1 MIDQSKPEVQNV
13 YIPVHSSLPLSPKMQ
28 SALLGHLI
36 IDEKLY
42 QQVSRRIQSN
52 WFVNAYH
59 GKVYKILND
68 VTKMIG
74 RPPNRVELENSS
86 IITAEDTATRNKIIT
101 TITVACID
109 AGQIRWDAIKPE
121 LTEWLKSKILQET
134 ILKSAAHWNKGQ
146 WHDTAKLMQLAA
158 NEYREAQ
165 FDEGIEVSFDN
176 LEESLA
182 NQKLDRDRAL
192 TTGLPLLD
200 SALLDN
206 ATAGG
211 LLRGDTTIV
220 MAPVNA
226 GKTSTLIT
234 MARHNIFRQHNVLL
248 MTHEGRPESIR
259 NNMVKSCL
267 DCSEEQLL
275 NMYHTPEGIEKL
287 RIVSA
292 LLKQHLT
299 YIPYNKAG
307 MKVEDA
313 VTVIRRAQEDR
324 ITKTGKGYD
333 LLVVDYPAKL
343 TTEQAKSSL
352 AMRNVLDIVYDF
364 YVQLA
369 LEYNFHSL
377 LAIQTNREGSKV
389 NNGLNTNRLL
399 TKEDVQEAWGPIA
412 SASNVITLNRS
423 PTAKKKKRLTYYV
436 DKSRS
441 SDTGRAVVVRTNFA
455 HCLTHSATMGATSY
469 IGTNTYENKVDEWL
483 VNYPNQEVPGE
494 HIR

>member
-1 MIDQSKPEVQNV
+1 M
-13 YIPVHSSLPLSPKMQ
+13 
-28 SALLGHLI
+28 GHLI

-68 VTKMIG
+68 VTKLIG

-86 IITAEDTATRNKIIT
+86 SITAEDNATRNKLIT

-134 ILKSAAHWNKGQ
+134 ILKSAQHWNKGQ
-146 WHDTAKLMQLAA
+146 WHDTAKLMQYAA

-176 LEESLA
+176 LEDSLSR
-182 NQKLDRDRAL
+182 QKEDKNSAL
-192 TTGLPLLD
+192 PTGLPLLD

-206 ATAGG
+206 ATSGG
-211 LLRGDTTIV
+211 LLRGDTTVI

-226 GKTSTLIT
+226 GKTTSLIT
-234 MARHNIFRQHNVLL
+234 VARHNIFRQNDVLL

-259 NNMVKSCL
+259 NNVLKACL
-267 DCSEEQLL
+267 DCSEDQLL
-275 NMYHTPEGIEKL
+275 NLYHTPEGLEKL
-287 RIVSA
+287 KAVSA
-292 LLKQHLT
+292 ILKKYFT

-307 MKVEDA
+307 MKVED
-313 VTVIRRAQEDR
+313 VVPIIRRAQEDR

-333 LLVVDYPAKL
+333 LLVVDYPALL
-343 TTEQAKSSL
+343 TTDQIKANL
-352 AMRNVLDIVYDF
+352 AIRNVLDIVYQF

-389 NNGLNTNRLL
+389 NNGMNTNRLL
-399 TKEDVQEAWGPIA
+399 TKEDVQEAWGPMA

-423 PTAKKKKRLTYYV
+423 PTAKKKNRLTYYV

-441 SDTGRAVVVRTNFA
+441 SETGKAIVARTNFA
-455 HCLTHSATMGATSY
+455 HSLTHSPTMGATCY

-483 VNYPNQEVPGE
+483 VNYPNQEIPSE